1 MSDKRDMPNN
11 TNTWQST
18 HWYPSADDVKEEQC
32 THTVAA
38 HRRGN
43 KWVLE
48 SLPDDDKSHMVVN
61 LTVDGN
67 LATGSWSENTLGDS
81 EYEGATYSGAMQL
94 LISKDGNQMDGK
106 WVGIGREPKADGT
119 FEPKIY
125 SGRWL
130 LQRSA

>member
-1 MSDKRDMPNN
+1 MTDDALTFDGSK
-11 TNTWQST
+11 TWQST
-18 HWYPSADDVKEEQC
+18 HWYPSADDVGEEQC
-32 THTVAA
+32 THTVSA

-61 LTVDGN
+61 LTLNGK
-67 LATGSWSENTLGDS
+67 LATGSWSEDTLVGS
-81 EYEGATYSGAMQL
+81 EYEGMTYSGAMQL
-94 LISKDGNQMDGK
+94 LVSDDGKQMDGK
-106 WVGIGREPKADGT
+106 WVGIGREPQADGS

-130 LQRSA
+130 LEQAA